1 VAIHRL
7 HKGGE
12 LVKTARSWPWKSE
25 PNNECVTTHEPN
37 QFAPKMEK
45 ARIVR
50 SEIQLCALYIY
61 CCYVH
66 TCRNTWRRGWRG
78 QFV

>member
-1 VAIHRL
+1 MAIHRL

-50 SEIQLCALYIY
+50 SEIQLCALLYI
-61 CCYVH
+61 VV
-66 TCRNTWRRGWRG
+66 TCTHVGTREGGVEGVNL
-78 QFV
+78 